1 LAFPRLVATLE
12 RRCRYIESN
21 EISSWVVNSSIRLI
35 LRRGDNSIDSFSG
48 IKLIGGDI
56 NLLLLVFIGLGAGIL
71 SGFAGV
77 GGAFIVTPALIILGL
92 PANFAVGT
100 ALVWIAGN
108 SIIAVLRHRELGNVD
123 IKLGLVMAVAT
134 MIGVEVGVRIL
145 NWTKD
150 IGLAN
155 EVVLSI
161 SICMLIVVGTYT
173 LWECIGRKRH
183 LDKMLGKN
191 EKLPPMMRT
200 TSLSQKLQGFKLP
213 PMLHFTKSQVT
224 ISLWIMLA
232 IGFFIGTLSGVI
244 GVGSGFIMVPS
255 LVYLIGISPFMA
267 VGTDLFQIVFSAGYG
282 ALRHTMND
290 NVIIFA
296 VFLMLIA
303 SCIGVRFGV
312 SVTRHVR
319 GVSVRCVLGI
329 SILICAIGAI
339 LKLLNILLG
348 EIFTCL
354 EVGSVVVTFGGMGIV
369 VIIILAVFIFALFY
383 RGGRHVPTW
392 IESLVAKED

>member
-1 LAFPRLVATLE
+1 MAFPQLVATLE

-173 LWECIGRKRH
+173 LRECIGRKRH

-191 EKLPPMMRT
+191 ENLPPMMRT

-244 GVGSGFIMVPS
+244 GVGGGFIIWCRPWFTS
-255 LVYLIGISPFMA
+255 L
-267 VGTDLFQIVFSAGYG
+267 GYHP
-282 ALRHTMND
+282 LW
-290 NVIIFA
+290 
-296 VFLMLIA
+296 L
-303 SCIGVRFGV
+303 
-312 SVTRHVR
+312 
-319 GVSVRCVLGI
+319 SVRICFRLSSLLVMVL
-329 SILICAIGAI
+329 SDIL
-339 LKLLNILLG
+339 
-348 EIFTCL
+348 
-354 EVGSVVVTFGGMGIV
+354 
-369 VIIILAVFIFALFY
+369 
-383 RGGRHVPTW
+383 
-392 IESLVAKED
+392 